1 MMRQSKEERNG
12 KSRGNRADKR
22 GNKRQGIGGR
32 GLETLENIDENSPVI
47 KFFMN
52 CRKELDKKHDRYEKL
67 VKLSRDITIESKR
80 IIFLLHTFCSSKPE
94 KQDEILTEA
103 ETRLNNLV
111 SSSFKSVSEELNS
124 EDQYQ
129 YNRAFTSGMQEF
141 VEALT
146 FYSYLK
152 FGSLCGW
159 SDIRKKLIYTQLDED
174 DTHSE
179 IKTSSLIVTPADYL
193 LGVEDM
199 TGEMMR
205 LCINSLA
212 TGNVD
217 GSFKSC
223 SFVRNLYTRLLSL
236 NNVGSKEY
244 FKKLSVT
251 KQSLEKMENFCY
263 MIHTR
268 ASEIEN
274 KVIADIVTSKIE
286 DSRVDEDEGF
296 Y

>member
-1 MMRQSKEERNG
+1 MGQSGEERNG
-12 KSRGNRADKR
+12 KNKGNRIEKR
-22 GNKRQGIGGR
+22 GNKRLRVGGR
-32 GLETLENIDENSPVI
+32 GLESLENIDESSPVI
-47 KFFMN
+47 TFFMN
-52 CRKELDKKHDRYEKL
+52 CRKELDKKHDKFERL

-80 IIFLLHTFCSSKPE
+80 IIFLLHTFCSSRPD
-94 KQDEILTEA
+94 KQEEILTEA
-103 ETRLNNLV
+103 ETRLDNLV
-111 SSSFKSVSEELNS
+111 SSSFKSISEELNS
-124 EDQYQ
+124 QDQYQ

-141 VEALT
+141 VEAVT

-152 FGSLCGW
+152 YGLLCGW
-159 SDIRKKLIYTQLDED
+159 ADIKKKFIYAQPEVED
-174 DTHSE
+174 RCREMKST
-179 IKTSSLIVTPADYL
+179 LFVVPADYL
-193 LGVEDM
+193 LGLEDL

-212 TGNVD
+212 IGNVD

-223 SFVRNLYTRLLSL
+223 SFVKNLYTRFLSL
-236 NNVGSKEY
+236 NNVGSKEF
-244 FKKLSVT
+244 FKKLSIT

-274 KVIADIVTSKIE
+274 KMIADIVTSKIE
-286 DSRVDEDEGF
+286 DSHVEEDEGF